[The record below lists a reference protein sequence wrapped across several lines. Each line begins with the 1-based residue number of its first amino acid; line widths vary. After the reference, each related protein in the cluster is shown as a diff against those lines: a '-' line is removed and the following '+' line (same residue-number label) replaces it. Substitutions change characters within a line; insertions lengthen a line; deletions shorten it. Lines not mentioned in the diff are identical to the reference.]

1 MQKFL
6 KSLPIVGKL
15 LFSLHLK
22 YVGWKFSPSRLIE
35 KVLGRRDDLA
45 VVVIGANDGPTTDPA
60 FPLLQKHAGWHG
72 TFVEP
77 VPYLFEKLTKSYGT
91 SDRFTF
97 VNAAVSRKTG
107 EEKFYFVA
115 PESRRKNPGL
125 PSWVEQ
131 LGSFNR
137 DHIAVLLDGQLEPF
151 ITEILVPTI
160 TLDELFSRTAQK
172 RVDLL
177 VIDTEGHDWEIL
189 QQLDLMKWKPEVI
202 VFENCAISEE
212 DQRSALKFL
221 APCYRVRNIGKDYF
235 CTRRSG
241 QK

>member
-1 MQKFL
+1 MQNFL
-6 KSLPIVGKL
+6 KSIPVIGRPLA
-15 LFSLHLK
+15 SLHLE
-22 YVGWKFSPSRLIE
+22 YVGWKFSPTRLIE
-35 KVLGRRDDLA
+35 KAIGHRDDVA

-60 FPLLQKHAGWHG
+60 FPLLQKHAGWSG

-77 VPYLFEKLTKSYGT
+77 VPYLFEKLKNHYGA
-91 SDRFTF
+91 SGRFSF
-97 VNAAVSRKTG
+97 VNAAVSRKTS
-107 EEKFYFVA
+107 EEKFYFVSPA
-115 PESRRKNPGL
+115 ARREVPEL

-137 DHIAVLLDGQLEPF
+137 DHIAVQLNGRLEPF

-160 TLDELFSRTAQK
+160 SLDELFSHTAQK

-189 QQLDLMKWKPEVI
+189 RQLDLAIWKPDVI

-212 DQRSALKFL
+212 DQRAALKFL
-221 APCYRVRNIGKDYF
+221 EPRYHVRNIGKDYF
-235 CTRRSG
+235 CTIRG
-241 QK
+241 TQN